1 MRLFLVCQELLV
13 LEDLLVL
20 LVRGELEEGE
30 VPKVGEALLVLLE
43 VLGVLADKGCLVE
56 LVILVLQAKMADQE
70 ELTQRMT

>member
-30 VPKVGEALLVLLE
+30 VPKVGEAPLVLLE